1 MRPHMLTTEQHM
13 SDDNKGQTRN
23 EAIDQL
29 AKAVA
34 EALTN
39 QLGHLSV
46 PEAFLIWADEMKL
59 LFKVMRDLKRAK
71 TVDDRLKQ
79 SVIDTIMHVFQES
92 KPFDHDDLEVLVNAM
107 TRAEQHNEWMMASS
121 TDEWINCY

>member
-1 MRPHMLTTEQHM
+1 M
-13 SDDNKGQTRN
+13 SDDNKKPTRD

-29 AKAVA
+29 VRAVA

-39 QLGHLSV
+39 QLSQLSV

-59 LFKVMRDLKRAK
+59 LFRVMRDLRRAK

-92 KPFDHDDLEVLVNAM
+92 RPFDHDDLDSMLNAM
-107 TRAEQHNEWMMASS
+107 TLGELHNEWHKASS

>member
-1 MRPHMLTTEQHM
+1 M
-13 SDDNKGQTRN
+13 SDDNKKPTRE
-23 EAIDQL
+23 EAIAQL
-29 AKAVA
+29 AKVVA

-39 QLGHLSV
+39 QLSQLSV

-79 SVIDTIMHVFQES
+79 SVIDAIMHIFQES
-92 KPFDHDDLEVLVNAM
+92 KPFDCDDLEAMVNAM
-107 TRAEQHNEWMMASS
+107 THKQQYEEWHKASS